1 MHCISIYIYCISQ
14 VDSTFFRGT
23 LTIKL
28 LITYRFKKTK
38 KYIRY
43 NNNISG
49 KGGYK
54 VVILFTF
61 ININN
66 NFSIFIKKPPKVSCL
81 FLENLMNVFLRCNFS
96 QHILFLFFLI
106 SSLLDAYKNI
116 FGTWN
121 SFLSMKCV
129 IYYLLYINKD
139 TINAYHSLEF
149 TSIYLSKCNETYLP

>member
-96 QHILFLFFLI
+96 
-106 SSLLDAYKNI
+106 
-116 FGTWN
+116 
-121 SFLSMKCV
+121 
-129 IYYLLYINKD
+129 
-139 TINAYHSLEF
+139 
-149 TSIYLSKCNETYLP
+149 

>member
-43 NNNISG
+43 NNNILG
-49 KGGYK
+49 KSGYK
-54 VVILFTF
+54 VVFLFTF

-81 FLENLMNVFLRCNFS
+81 FLENLMNVFLRCNF
-96 QHILFLFFLI
+96 
-106 SSLLDAYKNI
+106 
-116 FGTWN
+116 W
-121 SFLSMKCV
+121 
-129 IYYLLYINKD
+129 
-139 TINAYHSLEF
+139 
-149 TSIYLSKCNETYLP
+149 